1 MLVRPEEILLDVG
14 EVTKR
19 ADYFTK
25 VWAEFGQVSDYP
37 QKTTG
42 SCLVL
47 RLRYVKNSS
56 NYLCAWFESLRSE
69 DVTHERCF

>member
-1 MLVRPEEILLDVG
+1 LLDVG

-25 VWAEFGQVSDYP
+25 IWTEFGKVSDYP

-42 SCLVL
+42 SGLVL
-47 RLRYVKNSS
+47 RLRHVKNSS
-56 NYLCAWFESLRSE
+56 NYLCAWFESLWSK
-69 DVTHERCF
+69 DVTHEGCF